1 MTLIASKKA
10 EIFEK
15 NLTLTQL
22 GTIINHRKTPKGSH
36 RKEETG
42 RMRKKLQTLRE
53 GAGYTQQTFSERLGV
68 SRSHYAQ
75 IESGDKNPSLKL
87 SLKIKQALGYPYDDL
102 FFNPKRPVLRH

>member
-1 MTLIASKKA
+1 M
-10 EIFEK
+10 
-15 NLTLTQL
+15 TQL
-22 GTIINHRKTPKGSH
+22 GTIIDHRKTPKRVTQKGGD
-36 RKEETG
+36 RRNAE
-42 RMRKKLQTLRE
+42 KLQTLRE

-102 FFNPKRPVLRH
+102 FFNPKRPISRH

>member
-1 MTLIASKKA
+1 
-10 EIFEK
+10 
-15 NLTLTQL
+15 
-22 GTIINHRKTPKGSH
+22 
-36 RKEETG
+36 
-42 RMRKKLQTLRE
+42 MRKKLQTLRE

-102 FFNPKRPVLRH
+102 FFNPKRPISRHLRETMTPKANIWRFRVNILTERRHGINA

>member
-1 MTLIASKKA
+1 
-10 EIFEK
+10 
-15 NLTLTQL
+15 
-22 GTIINHRKTPKGSH
+22 
-36 RKEETG
+36 
-42 RMRKKLQTLRE
+42 MRKKLQTLRK

-102 FFNPKRPVLRH
+102 FFLTRNDPFRVINTKR

>member
-1 MTLIASKKA
+1 
-10 EIFEK
+10 
-15 NLTLTQL
+15 
-22 GTIINHRKTPKGSH
+22 
-36 RKEETG
+36 
-42 RMRKKLQTLRE
+42 MRKKLQTLRE

-102 FFNPKRPVLRH
+102 FFNPKRPSCRTSLLYLAPHQKSIGA

>member
-1 MTLIASKKA
+1 
-10 EIFEK
+10 
-15 NLTLTQL
+15 
-22 GTIINHRKTPKGSH
+22 
-36 RKEETG
+36 
-42 RMRKKLQTLRE
+42 MRKKLQTLRK

-102 FFNPKRPVLRH
+102 FLTRSDPFRVIDAKS

>member
-1 MTLIASKKA
+1 
-10 EIFEK
+10 
-15 NLTLTQL
+15 
-22 GTIINHRKTPKGSH
+22 
-36 RKEETG
+36 
-42 RMRKKLQTLRE
+42 MRKKLQTLRE

-102 FFNPKRPVLRH
+102 FFLPEATRFASLMQNRDAKNEHLAFPL

>member
-1 MTLIASKKA
+1 
-10 EIFEK
+10 
-15 NLTLTQL
+15 
-22 GTIINHRKTPKGSH
+22 
-36 RKEETG
+36 
-42 RMRKKLQTLRE
+42 MRKKLQTLRE

-102 FFNPKRPVLRH
+102 FFNPKRPVSRHWREMMTPKANIWRFLVNILTERRHGINA